1 MIVGRFCGE
10 IGGERKPKVMTGR
23 WMLGLREDI
32 EMGGG
37 KGIDAFRC
45 IKNFGI
51 GRLGMGVR

>member
-1 MIVGRFCGE
+1 
-10 IGGERKPKVMTGR
+10 MTGR

-32 EMGGG
+32 EMGG